1 MTYFYLL
8 FGIAVLI
15 VSVVF
20 ITLICNDKVRNDF
33 MLISF
38 VLLSVTGIG
47 TIIFSSFLFKNEAI
61 KEFINTNEYQRLIEP
76 VNINI
81 DDSLNYILPSDT
93 NATNKIR

>member
-8 FGIAVLI
+8 LGIAALI

-20 ITLICNDKVRNDF
+20 ITLICNDKVKNDF

-38 VLLSVTGIG
+38 VLLSVMGIG

-81 DDSLNYILPSDT
+81 GDSLNYILPADT